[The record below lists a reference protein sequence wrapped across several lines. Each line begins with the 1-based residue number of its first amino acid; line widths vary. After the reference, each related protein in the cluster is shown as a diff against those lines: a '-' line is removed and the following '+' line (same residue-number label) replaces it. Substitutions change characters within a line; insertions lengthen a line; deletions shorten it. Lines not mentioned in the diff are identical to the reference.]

1 MAYINRETSEKIRKA
16 LKESFPEIEFS
27 VRANGTNAL
36 IVSIMESPY
45 FDDGAAFGI
54 SPYWL
59 SIYFKDQQLAVL
71 KKINQIV
78 WEVCGWDEDDNP
90 YADRRFKYSMTVGN
104 RNKAHVNT
112 AKGEE
117 K

>member
-16 LKESFPEIEFS
+16 LAAEFPEIKFS
-27 VRANGTNAL
+27 VRTNGTNNL

-45 FDDGAAFGI
+45 FDEGAAFGI

-59 SIYFKDQQLAVL
+59 SIYFEGEQLSLL
-71 KKINQIV
+71 KKINKVV
-78 WEVCGWDEDDNP
+78 WEICGWDEDDNP
-90 YADRRFKYSMTVGN
+90 YDDNRFKYSMTVGS
-104 RNKAHVNT
+104 RNKQHVNN
-112 AKGEE
+112 GEE

>member
-1 MAYINRETSEKIRKA
+1 MAYINRETSEKIREA
-16 LKESFPEIEFS
+16 LKESFPEIKFS
-27 VRANGTNAL
+27 VRTNGTNNL
-36 IVSIMESPY
+36 VVSIMESPY
-45 FDDGAAFGI
+45 FDEGAAFGI

-59 SIYFKDQQLAVL
+59 SIYFKDQQLEVL

-104 RNKAHVNT
+104 RNKPHVNT
-112 AKGEE
+112 AKGDA
-117 K
+117 

>member
-1 MAYINRETSEKIRKA
+1 MAYINRETSERVRKA
-16 LKESFPEIEFS
+16 LAAEFPEIEFS
-27 VRANGTNAL
+27 VRASGSNNL
-36 IVSIMESPY
+36 IVSIMASPY
-45 FDDGAAFGI
+45 FEDGAAFGI

-71 KKINQIV
+71 KKIDQIV

-104 RNKAHVNT
+104 RNKPHVNT
-112 AKGEE
+112 AKVDA
-117 K
+117 